1 MTFVTFLMTHKRP
14 INISLFKIQ
23 LPLSALLS
31 ITHRISGILI
41 FFIVLPV
48 TAIALSFMYESQQSY
63 DNFVNFYSTNSF
75 IKLIF
80 ISLVLIFQYHI
91 FTGIRHLLIDFHL
104 LAENLSSSFRSAVI
118 TLLLFLFNAIATIW
132 IML

>member
-14 INISLFKIQ
+14 VNINLFKIQ

-48 TAIALSFMYESQQSY
+48 TIIALSFMYESQESY
-63 DNFVNFYSTNSF
+63 DNFINFYSTNLF

-80 ISLVLIFQYHI
+80 SLTNALEIFGKISITSTKIIF
-91 FTGIRHLLIDFHL
+91 L
-104 LAENLSSSFRSAVI
+104 
-118 TLLLFLFNAIATIW
+118 
-132 IML
+132 

>member
-1 MTFVTFLMTHKRP
+1 MTHKRP
-14 INISLFKIQ
+14 VNINLFKIQ

-48 TAIALSFMYESQQSY
+48 TIAALSYMYESQESY
-63 DNFVNFYSTNSF
+63 DNFINFYSTNLF

-91 FTGIRHLLIDFHL
+91 FTGIRHLMIDFHL
-104 LAENLSSSFRSAVI
+104 LTESLSSSFRSAVI
-118 TLLLFLFNAIATIW
+118 TLLLFLLNAIATIW

>member
-1 MTFVTFLMTHKRP
+1 MTHKRP
-14 INISLFKIQ
+14 VNINLFKIQ

-48 TAIALSFMYESQQSY
+48 TIIALSFMYESQESY
-63 DNFVNFYSTNSF
+63 DNFINFYSTNLF

-91 FTGIRHLLIDFHL
+91 FTGIRHLMIDFHL
-104 LAENLSSSFRSAVI
+104 LTESLSSSFRSAVI
-118 TLLLFLFNAIATIW
+118 TLLLFLLNTIATIW

>member
-1 MTFVTFLMTHKRP
+1 
-14 INISLFKIQ
+14 

-48 TAIALSFMYESQQSY
+48 TIIALSFMYESQESY
-63 DNFVNFYSTNSF
+63 DNFINFYSTNLF

-91 FTGIRHLLIDFHL
+91 FTGIRHLMIDFHL
-104 LAENLSSSFRSAVI
+104 LTESLSSSFRSAVI
-118 TLLLFLFNAIATIW
+118 TLLLFLLNAIATIW

>member
-1 MTFVTFLMTHKRP
+1 MTHKRP
-14 INISLFKIQ
+14 VNINLFKIQ

-41 FFIVLPV
+41 FFVVLPV
-48 TAIALSFMYESQQSY
+48 TIIALSFMYESQESY
-63 DNFVNFYSTNSF
+63 DNFINFYSTNLF

-91 FTGIRHLLIDFHL
+91 FTGIRHLMIDFHL
-104 LAENLSSSFRSAVI
+104 LTESLSSSFRSAVI
-118 TLLLFLFNAIATIW
+118 TLLLFLLNAIATIW

>member
-1 MTFVTFLMTHKRP
+1 MTHKRP
-14 INISLFKIQ
+14 VNINLFKIQ

-48 TAIALSFMYESQQSY
+48 TIIALSFMYESQESY
-63 DNFVNFYSTNSF
+63 DNFINFYSTNLF

-91 FTGIRHLLIDFHL
+91 FTGIRHLMIDFHL
-104 LAENLSSSFRSAVI
+104 LTESLSSSFRSAVI

>member
-14 INISLFKIQ
+14 VNINLFKIQ

-48 TAIALSFMYESQQSY
+48 TIAALSYMYESQESY
-63 DNFVNFYSTNSF
+63 DNFINFYSTNLF

-91 FTGIRHLLIDFHL
+91 FTGIRHLMIDFHL
-104 LAENLSSSFRSAVI
+104 LTESLSSSFRSAVI
-118 TLLLFLFNAIATIW
+118 TLLLFLLNAIATIW

>member
-14 INISLFKIQ
+14 ININLFKIQ

-48 TAIALSFMYESQQSY
+48 TIIALSFMYESQESY
-63 DNFVNFYSTNSF
+63 DNFINFYSTNLF

-91 FTGIRHLLIDFHL
+91 FTGIRHLMIDFHL
-104 LAENLSSSFRSAVI
+104 LTESLSSSFRSAVI

>member
-1 MTFVTFLMTHKRP
+1 MTHKRP
-14 INISLFKIQ
+14 VNINLFKIQ

-48 TAIALSFMYESQQSY
+48 TIIALSFMNESQESY
-63 DNFVNFYSTNSF
+63 DNFINFYSTNLF

-91 FTGIRHLLIDFHL
+91 FTGIRHLMIDFHL
-104 LAENLSSSFRSAVI
+104 LTESLSSSFRSAVI
-118 TLLLFLFNAIATIW
+118 TLLLFLLNAIATIW

>member
-1 MTFVTFLMTHKRP
+1 MTHKRP
-14 INISLFKIQ
+14 VNINLFKIQ

-31 ITHRISGILI
+31 ITHRLSGILI

-48 TAIALSFMYESQQSY
+48 TIIALSFMYESQESY
-63 DNFVNFYSTNSF
+63 DNFINFYSTNLF

-91 FTGIRHLLIDFHL
+91 FTGIRHLMIDFHL
-104 LAENLSSSFRSAVI
+104 LTESLSSSFRSAVI
-118 TLLLFLFNAIATIW
+118 TLLLFLLNAIATIW

>member
-14 INISLFKIQ
+14 VNINLFKIQ

-48 TAIALSFMYESQQSY
+48 TIATLSYMYESQESY
-63 DNFVNFYSTNSF
+63 DNFINFYSTNLF

-91 FTGIRHLLIDFHL
+91 FTGIRHLMIDFHL
-104 LAENLSSSFRSAVI
+104 LTESLSSSFRSAVI
-118 TLLLFLFNAIATIW
+118 TLLLFLLNAIATIW

>member
-1 MTFVTFLMTHKRP
+1 
-14 INISLFKIQ
+14 
-23 LPLSALLS
+23 
-31 ITHRISGILI
+31 
-41 FFIVLPV
+41 
-48 TAIALSFMYESQQSY
+48 MYESQQSY

-104 LAENLSSSFRSAVI
+104 LAENLSSSFSSAVI

>member
-14 INISLFKIQ
+14 VNINLFKIQ

-48 TAIALSFMYESQQSY
+48 TIIALSFMYESQESY
-63 DNFVNFYSTNSF
+63 DNFINFYSTNLF

-91 FTGIRHLLIDFHL
+91 FTGIRHLMIDFHL
-104 LAENLSSSFRSAVI
+104 LTESLSSS
-118 TLLLFLFNAIATIW
+118 
-132 IML
+132 

>member
-1 MTFVTFLMTHKRP
+1 MTHKRP
-14 INISLFKIQ
+14 ININLFKIQ

-48 TAIALSFMYESQQSY
+48 TIAALSYMYESQESY
-63 DNFVNFYSTNSF
+63 DNFINFYSTNLF

-91 FTGIRHLLIDFHL
+91 FTGIRHLMIDFHL
-104 LAENLSSSFRSAVI
+104 LTESLSSSFRSAVI
-118 TLLLFLFNAIATIW
+118 TLLLFLLNAIATIW

>member
-1 MTFVTFLMTHKRP
+1 MTHKRP
-14 INISLFKIQ
+14 VNINLFKIQ

-48 TAIALSFMYESQQSY
+48 TIIALSYMYESQESY
-63 DNFVNFYSTNSF
+63 DNFINFYSTNLF

-91 FTGIRHLLIDFHL
+91 FTGIRHLMIDFHL
-104 LAENLSSSFRSAVI
+104 LTESLSSSFRSAVI
-118 TLLLFLFNAIATIW
+118 TLLLFLLNAIATIW

>member
-14 INISLFKIQ
+14 VNINLFKIQ

-63 DNFVNFYSTNSF
+63 DNFVNFYSTNFERSF
-75 IKLIF
+75 QKKSCWLLEIR
-80 ISLVLIFQYHI
+80 LVQKMWLF
-91 FTGIRHLLIDFHL
+91 
-104 LAENLSSSFRSAVI
+104 
-118 TLLLFLFNAIATIW
+118 LLLKITEKTI
-132 IML
+132 

>member
-1 MTFVTFLMTHKRP
+1 MTHKRP
-14 INISLFKIQ
+14 VNINLFKIQ

-48 TAIALSFMYESQQSY
+48 TIIALSFMYESQESY
-63 DNFVNFYSTNSF
+63 DNFINFYSTNLF

-91 FTGIRHLLIDFHL
+91 FTGIRHLMIDFHL
-104 LAENLSSSFRSAVI
+104 LTESLSSSFRSAVI
-118 TLLLFLFNAIATIW
+118 TLLLFLLNAIVTIW

>member
-14 INISLFKIQ
+14 VNINLFKIQ

-48 TAIALSFMYESQQSY
+48 TIIALSFMYESQESY
-63 DNFVNFYSTNSF
+63 DNFINFYSTNLF

-80 ISLVLIFQYHI
+80 ISLVLILQYHI
-91 FTGIRHLLIDFHL
+91 FTGIRHLMIDFQL
-104 LAENLSSSFRSAVI
+104 LTESLSSSFRSAVI
-118 TLLLFLFNAIATIW
+118 TLLLFLLNAIATIW

>member
-1 MTFVTFLMTHKRP
+1 MTHKRP
-14 INISLFKIQ
+14 ININLFKIQ

-48 TAIALSFMYESQQSY
+48 TIIALSFMYESQESY
-63 DNFVNFYSTNSF
+63 DNFINFYSTNLF

-91 FTGIRHLLIDFHL
+91 FTGIRHLMIDFHL
-104 LAENLSSSFRSAVI
+104 LTESLSSSFRSAVI